1 MAFSMTGFGS
11 GKASN
16 DQFQITVEMKSVNHR
31 YFECIVRLPRQMMAF
46 EDRIKKLVQNEVS
59 RGRIEVFVNVSGNA
73 LTKKQVRADWNIID
87 QLTALSKEFYQ
98 RQGTENE
105 MLFSDIIQV
114 PDAVSF
120 VDADDEN
127 NDIETILMNAVNES
141 VQHLKNMRG
150 IEGKNMLEDLRS
162 QLIVFRKSVDRVI
175 LLAPSVV
182 EQYRTRLTQKLD
194 EAVGEKFDQ
203 ARLLTEITI
212 FTDKTD
218 INEELTRLAS
228 HMEQFQQIVTEE
240 VPIGRKLD
248 FLLQEMNRE
257 TNTIGSKAN
266 EAAIA
271 KEVVDMKTTLE
282 KMKEQVQNIE

>member
-46 EDRIKKLVQNEVS
+46 EDKIKKLVQSEVA
-59 RGRIEVFVNVSGNA
+59 RGRIEVFVNVSGSA
-73 LTKKQVRADWNIID
+73 LIKKQVKADWDIID
-87 QLTALSKEFYQ
+87 QLTTLSKEFYS
-98 RQGTENE
+98 RQGSDRSIS
-105 MLFSDIIQV
+105 FSDVMRVQ
-114 PDAVSF
+114 DAVSF
-120 VDADDEN
+120 IDADDEN
-127 NDIETILMNAVNES
+127 NEIETILTFAVNEA
-141 VQHLKNMRG
+141 VQNLREMREA
-150 IEGKNMLEDLRS
+150 EGKNLLDDLRS
-162 QLIVFRKSVDRVI
+162 QLVVFQKSVDQVN
-175 LLAPSVV
+175 LFAPKVV
-182 EQYRTRLTQKLD
+182 EQYRARLAQKLE
-194 EAVGEKFDQ
+194 EAVGDKFDQ

-228 HMEQFQQIVTEE
+228 HIDQFEHILIEKA
-240 VPIGRKLD
+240 PIGRKLD

-266 EAAIA
+266 DALIA
-271 KEVVDMKTTLE
+271 KEVVEMKTTLE

>member
-46 EDRIKKLVQNEVS
+46 EDKIKKIVQNEVA
-59 RGRIEVFVNVSGNA
+59 RGRIEVFVNVSGSA
-73 LTKKQVRADWNIID
+73 LTKKQVKADWDIID
-87 QLTALSKEFYQ
+87 QLSALSKEFYE
-98 RQGTENE
+98 RQGSERA
-105 MLFSDIIQV
+105 LSFSDIIRVQ
-114 PDAVSF
+114 DAVSF

-127 NDIETILMNAVNES
+127 TEIETMLTQSTAEAVQN
-141 VQHLKNMRG
+141 LKNMREV
-150 IEGKNMLEDLRS
+150 EGNNLLDDMRS
-162 QLIVFRKSVDRVI
+162 QLVVFRKSLDQVT
-175 LLAPSVV
+175 LFAPKVV
-182 EQYRTRLTQKLD
+182 EQYRTRLSQKLE

-218 INEELTRLAS
+218 ITEELTRLAS
-228 HMEQFQQIVTEE
+228 HMEQFDQIILEE

-266 EAAIA
+266 DALIA
-271 KEVVDMKTTLE
+271 KEVVEMKTTLE